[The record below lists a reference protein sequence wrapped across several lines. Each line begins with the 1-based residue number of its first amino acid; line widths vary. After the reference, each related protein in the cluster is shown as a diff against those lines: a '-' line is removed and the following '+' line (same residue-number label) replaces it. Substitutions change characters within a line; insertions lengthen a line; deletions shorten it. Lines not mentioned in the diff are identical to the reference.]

1 MSTVLKPFQQTIVDH
16 ASRHVDEYLRGL
28 ARLRDPASASA
39 YKRQASALLL
49 EAPTGTGKTLMAGRI
64 AENTAQ
70 RHEIVWF
77 WFAPFSGLIEQTE
90 SVVRSEFPGL
100 RVRSL
105 RHDRTAAAVRR
116 GEVRVAT
123 WALISNDNAT
133 VHQPGELGDTLE
145 AFVLDLR
152 ERGFRIGVVIDE
164 AHHTFQP
171 NSKAFAAYCDLIDPD
186 VTLLVTATPK
196 DRQLERFKE
205 ALHLERIERV
215 AVSRASAV
223 AARLIKRGVHVA
235 VFDTSSSK
243 FASLIDFQRTALAE
257 AMRVNVHVATL
268 LDQAGVP
275 FVPLLL
281 VQVDSKADSVARARD
296 WLIELG
302 MPADAIRVHT
312 ADEPNPS
319 LLADAHD
326 EEVQALIFKMAVATG
341 FDAPRAFVLASLRNA
356 QDVDFG
362 VQVIGRILRVDRR
375 LQVLPAL
382 PDELE
387 NAYVVLANADGQKG
401 LIGASDR
408 INAIEDHLDLRPTVV
423 VLPTGEDG
431 TVVTVDTSGRTHL
444 FDPSATPSDTETVP
458 GRNGTGGPAPTP
470 TTTPTAGTLFG
481 LDELPPKPASGASTS
496 PPASTSDAPTSGRVV
511 VRAPP
516 AYRYPRRPGVPERL
530 ETALVTL
537 DQHTLLDDVVDAYP
551 FEELLHDTRRDH
563 TQMVLSVEEVFT
575 RTQIERR
582 DAQATLSE
590 RDIDRVAQ
598 QHLFNVNRDGALDP
612 RLLSDALQAGLQ
624 RELRRRGW
632 SEANDP
638 DEVRR
643 GLQKL
648 LALHPARLEEAI
660 RRAVA
665 KHTEAHPTEAPLP
678 SELLSTERLAPEA
691 NGSYGVLPPDLNR
704 WEQAF
709 VREVERD
716 ADTRIGWWHRNPVR
730 KPYSVAVPIPGQPNF
745 YPDFALHVPGR
756 RHGNGIVLVE
766 IKGEFNDHRGNAQE
780 KAQATH
786 PTYGNV
792 LMLHWHREEE
802 WRHVTYNATRDR
814 NELAGPFYPEQLRT
828 YR

>member
-16 ASRHVDEYLRGL
+16 ASRHIDEYLEGL
-28 ARLRDPASASA
+28 ARLHDRESVNA
-39 YKRQASALLL
+39 YKRRTSALLL

-64 AENTAQ
+64 AEHTAQ
-70 RHEIVWF
+70 RHDIVWF

-90 SVVRSEFPGL
+90 SVVRSEFPSL

-105 RHDRTAAAVRR
+105 RHDRAAAAVRR

-123 WALISNDNAT
+123 WALISNDNTT
-133 VHQPGELGDTLE
+133 VHQPGELGSTLE
-145 AFVLDLR
+145 TFVAELR
-152 ERGFRIGVVIDE
+152 ERHFRVGVIIDE

-171 NSKAFAAYCDLIDPD
+171 TSKAFAAYRDLIDPD
-186 VTLLVTATPK
+186 VTLLVTATPR
-196 DRQLERFKE
+196 DQQVERFKT
-205 ALHLERIERV
+205 ALGLEHVERV

-235 VFDTSSSK
+235 VFDTTSSK
-243 FASLIDFQRTALAE
+243 FATLIDFQRTALAE
-257 AMRVNVHVATL
+257 AVRVNSHVATL
-268 LDQAGVP
+268 LEQAGVP

-281 VQVDSKADSVARARD
+281 VQVDSKADSVARARE

-302 MPADAIRVHT
+302 MPADAIRAHT

-326 EEVQALIFKMAVATG
+326 EDVQALIFKMAVATG

-356 QDVDFG
+356 KDVDFG

-382 PDELE
+382 PDPLE

-408 INAIEDHLDLRPTVV
+408 INQIKDHLDLRPTVV
-423 VLPTGEDG
+423 VLPTLEDG
-431 TVVTVDTSGRTHL
+431 TIVTVDTTGRTHL
-444 FDPSATPSDTETVP
+444 FDPTATPP
-458 GRNGTGGPAPTP
+458 GTQSISGGNSISAPSPA
-470 TTTPTAGTLFG
+470 TPTAGTLFG
-481 LDELPPKPASGASTS
+481 LGVLPPAPERTADAPPTASTSEHPASGRIRV
-496 PPASTSDAPTSGRVV
+496 DAPET
-511 VRAPP
+511 
-516 AYRYPRRPGVPERL
+516 YRYPRRHNVPERL

-551 FEELLHDTRRDH
+551 FEELLNDTRRAH
-563 TQMVLSVEEVFT
+563 TQMVMRVEEVFT
-575 RTQIERR
+575 RTLIERR
-582 DAQATLSE
+582 DAQAALSD

-612 RLLSDALQAGLQ
+612 RLLSDALHTGLR
-624 RELRRRGW
+624 REVRRRGW
-632 SEANDP
+632 PEANDAN
-638 DEVRR
+638 EMRR

-648 LALHPARLEEAI
+648 LALHPARLDEAI

-678 SELLSTERLAPEA
+678 PELLSAEQLAPEA
-691 NGSYGVLPPDLNR
+691 NGSYGVMPPDLNR
-704 WEQAF
+704 WERAF
-709 VREVERD
+709 VREIERD
-716 ADTRIGWWHRNPVR
+716 ADTQISWWHRNPVR
-730 KPYSVAVPIPGQPNF
+730 KPYSVAVPIPGQANF

-756 RHGNGIVLVE
+756 KRGNGIVLVE

-802 WRHVTYNATRDR
+802 WRHVTYNAIKDR

-828 YR
+828 HH